1 MNTTISLPRH
11 RDASPGRKLAVGFL
25 LACLVA
31 LGGCGGTKVY
41 STDKTIVYRDN
52 IYNMGN
58 VQRIGSR
65 IDGQL
70 ADGTIVNMTNMDK
83 KGVEG
88 LLKDN
93 GEVLVSMY
101 VEMDDREMVYLRQRV
116 SRYSDY
122 SKMKK
127 RHEGALK
134 DISRFMADKKKTQLK
149 LK

>member
-11 RDASPGRKLAVGFL
+11 RDFSLARHLAVGLL

-41 STDKTIVYRDN
+41 STDKTIVYRDS

-70 ADGTIVNMTNMDK
+70 ADGTTVNMTNMDK
-83 KGVEG
+83 KAVEG
-88 LLKDN
+88 LLDDN
-93 GEVLVSMY
+93 DEVMVSMY

-122 SKMKK
+122 NKMKK
-127 RHEGALK
+127 RHEGALN
-134 DISRFMADKKKTQLK
+134 DIMRFMGDKKKTQLK

>member
-1 MNTTISLPRH
+1 MNTTIALPRH
-11 RDASPGRKLAVGFL
+11 RGHSLARHLAVSVL
-25 LACLVA
+25 LACLLA

-41 STDKTIVYRDN
+41 STDKTIVYRDS

-70 ADGTIVNMTNMDK
+70 ADGTNVNMTNMDK
-83 KGVEG
+83 KAVEG
-88 LLKDN
+88 LLDDN
-93 GEVLVSMY
+93 DEILVSMY

-122 SKMKK
+122 NKMKK

-134 DISRFMADKKKTQLK
+134 DISKFMADKKKTQLK